1 MKTSDFGDDGLHKGV
16 IGLQF
21 IVNKLF
27 IGSFDPDAIALLQTD
42 MSKSMCDG
50 LQLVGGGFSGC
61 TWNQYDS
68 KVTVRRLGS
77 M

>member
-16 IGLQF
+16 IGAQF

-50 LQLVGGGFSGC
+50 LQLVGG
-61 TWNQYDS
+61 
-68 KVTVRRLGS
+68 
-77 M
+77 